1 MKKNITIIILS
12 IIVAVLSIYIV
23 YDRLTYHN
31 NNDTAADDMCP
42 VK

>member
-1 MKKNITIIILS
+1 MKKNIAIIILS
-12 IIVAVLSIYIV
+12 IIVAVLSVYIV
-23 YDRLTYHN
+23 YDRLTYH